1 MMQGWRPR
9 PEAQAS
15 PGTAGMSTPP
25 NAPQLCAED
34 VRLLTQAGFLASG
47 QGDVGRARRIF
58 NGLALA
64 RPGRAFHAVG
74 LALAFLNAART
85 AEAVQVLA
93 QAEAANADERET
105 LDAWRGL
112 ALQLDGRADES
123 RRLLRAVADAPQPA
137 GTPDSES
144 RLLARRLLGDAPPA
158 STMAN
163 ITGGTTGGIT
173 APAGDAFSSLQGLHR
188 AASFR

>member
-1 MMQGWRPR
+1 MMQGWRSR
-9 PEAQAS
+9 PEAPAS
-15 PGTAGMSTPP
+15 GLPSLTA
-25 NAPQLCAED
+25 QD

-85 AEAVQVLA
+85 AEAVDVLA
-93 QAEAANADERET
+93 QAQAADDGERET

-123 RRLLRAVADAPQPA
+123 RRLLRAVADAPLPA
-137 GTPDSES
+137 GTPESES
-144 RLLARRLLGDAPPA
+144 RQLARRLLGDAPASSAAAAAGTPPA
-158 STMAN
+158 
-163 ITGGTTGGIT
+163 
-173 APAGDAFSSLQGLHR
+173 AFSSLQGLHR

>member
-25 NAPQLCAED
+25 NAPQLSAED

-93 QAEAANADERET
+93 QAEAADADERET

-163 ITGGTTGGIT
+163 ITVATTAATT